1 MQALPTPSCEVAE
14 GGMKRKRS
22 GPTSQP
28 PTKMRKIQLDS
39 FPQRTVATGGDAVS
53 QFCDLSFLPASL
65 QWSQTLKFDD
75 LLKHIQQLVVEVAE
89 VSVCECC
96 LSDVLNCSL
105 CCGWRIYRV
114 NCASR

>member
-1 MQALPTPSCEVAE
+1 MQALPTPSCKVAE

-39 FPQRTVATGGDAVS
+39 SPQKIVATGGDAVS

-65 QWSQTLKFDD
+65 QWSQTLKFND
-75 LLKHIQQLVVEVAE
+75 LLKHIQQLVDKVAE

-96 LSDVLNCSL
+96 
-105 CCGWRIYRV
+105 
-114 NCASR
+114 